1 MRPEALATDDEIS
14 QTLPGP
20 LPIETRNIPL
30 GHGLGTPEL
39 VNHLEQPSYPI
50 VSTIYV
56 TGLNWIWNAC
66 WAGPTSCEWIGSCT
80 KSSDLD
86 DCLHNES
93 KPLALPWGRTPRLD
107 SGVRV
112 REHVVRDMC
121 VRSGTLVGQGSVIIV
136 IAAAN
141 YLPRT
146 LVNPLQCI
154 AEAE

>member
-1 MRPEALATDDEIS
+1 MIYLAMSWLVDVVAATAVDAGVHNMVAFFAAIVLKAAYFPL
-14 QTLPGP
+14 LP
-20 LPIETRNIPL
+20 
-30 GHGLGTPEL
+30 L
-39 VNHLEQPSYPI
+39 VVG
-50 VSTIYV
+50 VSKIYV
-56 TGLNWIWNAC
+56 MGLSWIWDTC
-66 WAGPTSCEWIGSCT
+66 WARPISCKWIGSCT

-107 SGVRV
+107 SDVRV

>member
-1 MRPEALATDDEIS
+1 MARSRLCIA
-14 QTLPGP
+14 
-20 LPIETRNIPL
+20 
-30 GHGLGTPEL
+30 HGEYFQGTQL
-39 VNHLEQPSYPI
+39 YRSYGWRQL

-56 TGLNWIWNAC
+56 TGLSWIWDAC